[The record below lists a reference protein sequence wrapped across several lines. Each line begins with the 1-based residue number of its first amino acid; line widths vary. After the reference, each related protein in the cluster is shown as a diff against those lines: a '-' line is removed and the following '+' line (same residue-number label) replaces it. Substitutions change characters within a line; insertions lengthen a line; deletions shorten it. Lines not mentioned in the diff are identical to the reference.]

1 MSCQSPQGLKVFRMD
16 PQSNTCFIIGFN
28 MSSQLSRSGLIQ
40 AAGSPEKTVKWWSS
54 SLTRGVVSGICLI
67 FSPSWS
73 RSRLAIT
80 QHSGFA
86 GRWLSMDMGRAGQG
100 GPSMWSCTWHLG
112 VGSVGPKKIYVQY
125 YHIWQEMGSSL
136 GWIRCPLPPKKCAQ
150 RIAFGYLNRP
160 PPFILK
166 LFEPLGK
173 LLRHDEILN
182 FSVQWYT
189 GTYANILATS
199 RTWKF
204 ILGSIFICSA
214 DRLLLHG

>member
-1 MSCQSPQGLKVFRMD
+1 MSCQSPQGLKVFQMD

-40 AAGSPEKTVKWWSS
+40 AAGSPEKTVKWWS

-112 VGSVGPKKIYVQY
+112 VGSGQWAQKKFMCNITIYGRRWGQAWDGLGAHCRPKNVRR
-125 YHIWQEMGSSL
+125 E
-136 GWIRCPLPPKKCAQ
+136 LP
-150 RIAFGYLNRP
+150 
-160 PPFILK
+160 
-166 LFEPLGK
+166 
-173 LLRHDEILN
+173 
-182 FSVQWYT
+182 SV
-189 GTYANILATS
+189 
-199 RTWKF
+199 TWTDHHLSF
-204 ILGSIFICSA
+204 
-214 DRLLLHG
+214 

>member
-136 GWIRCPLPPKKCAQ
+136 GWIRCPLPPKKC
-150 RIAFGYLNRP
+150 RVLHGCGFTRGY
-160 PPFILK
+160 
-166 LFEPLGK
+166 
-173 LLRHDEILN
+173 
-182 FSVQWYT
+182 SVTGST
-189 GTYANILATS
+189 GTGAVPEF
-199 RTWKF
+199 RTCVETAHRF
-204 ILGSIFICSA
+204 
-214 DRLLLHG
+214 HGVVGFPGVNYYT